1 MISRVTASEEA
12 VAELLVQG
20 FSNEE
25 IAVSLSVSQGT
36 VKNRLAALRRKTG
49 TDNRV
54 DLAVFW
60 VMEMTDVTR
69 DRAGLMMVL
78 RRVS

>member
-60 VMEMTDVTR
+60 AMEMTDVTR